1 MLFEEI
7 TPQNIAIK
15 IAAQVPIDIEITPG
29 NKMNYFYILTLLN
42 VLLLK
47 KLDITKMRCYK
58 IKKNPYLNR
67 EALELGGLGLQV

>member
-15 IAAQVPIDIEITPG
+15 IAAQVPIDIEIPPG
-29 NKMNYFYILTLLN
+29 NKMNYLYILTLLN

-58 IKKNPYLNR
+58 IKKNPYLNS